1 MKEFSELAPSAAELP
16 RWVDRLVDGELAQ
29 QEQRQLLVALEAE
42 PEGWRRCALAFV
54 EAQSW
59 GHELRVMSDR
69 TEQAAEDSRAASKRL
84 ARQSTLGIRRV
95 PHWFVMA
102 ACVLLAFALGAGARD
117 IWRGQ
122 GEREQIANGPAQPAA
137 NEQFVANAALNGN
150 HANEQVN
157 PMQWQALKVTI
168 PSADGQEEQTL
179 EVPLVEGN
187 EQKLQ
192 SLLADQSPVL
202 PAATRQMLE
211 TSGNEVLEHRT
222 YYPVK
227 LDDGRHAVLPMDYVE
242 VRYTGGWQ

>member
-1 MKEFSELAPSAAELP
+1 MYRP
-16 RWVDRLVDGELAQ
+16 REYAVFRTGLSWPLVCVGL
-29 QEQRQLLVALEAE
+29 RI
-42 PEGWRRCALAFV
+42 GGRRD
-54 EAQSW
+54 W
-59 GHELRVMSDR
+59 
-69 TEQAAEDSRAASKRL
+69 
-84 ARQSTLGIRRV
+84 
-95 PHWFVMA
+95 
-102 ACVLLAFALGAGARD
+102 
-117 IWRGQ
+117 WRGRDQ
-122 GEREQIANGPAQPAA
+122 REQIANGPSQPVA

-150 HANEQVN
+150 RVNEQVN
-157 PMQWQALKVTI
+157 ATPWQALKVTI

-202 PAATRQMLE
+202 LAATRQMLE

-227 LDDGRHAVLPMDYVE
+227 LEDGRHAVLPMDYVE